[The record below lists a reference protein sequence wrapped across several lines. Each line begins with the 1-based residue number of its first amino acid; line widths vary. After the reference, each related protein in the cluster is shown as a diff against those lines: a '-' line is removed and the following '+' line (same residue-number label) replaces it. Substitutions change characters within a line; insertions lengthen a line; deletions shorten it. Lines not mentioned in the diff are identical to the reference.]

1 MAPSRLEDSRE
12 TSPVA
17 DARPTVYVLDK
28 FHPDAITYCQERFR
42 TILPG
47 DKGHSNWR
55 QNAEFLLIRSS
66 YLTAEDVAACPRL
79 RAIGKQG
86 VGIDKIDANAC
97 ADRDIKIFNTP
108 GVNAQAVAE
117 IVLALTMSLAREIP
131 QIHTRQ
137 MQGNL
142 VPKESCSGLIMNKK
156 TIGLLGMGNIGQAV
170 ARIFRGAF
178 QAEVIA
184 YDPFMPLNAWA
195 DIPHQ
200 RVATVDEVLKA
211 SDVLSVHVP
220 LTPETRNMLS
230 YRGMSLMKPTA
241 IVVNAARGG
250 IVNEEDLCRALAEGL
265 IWGAGLDCHEEEP
278 PSKARYEAL
287 WSQRVVST
295 PHVGAATAQTQKE
308 TAIAAVQRLHEFATQ
323 L

>member
-12 TSPVA
+12 TSPSA
-17 DARPTVYVLDK
+17 DNRPTVYVLDK
-28 FHPDAITYCQERFR
+28 FHPDAITYCQERFN

-47 DKGHSNWR
+47 DKGHSSWR
-55 QNAEFLLIRSS
+55 EHAEYLLIRSS
-66 YLTAEDVAACPRL
+66 YLTAEDVAASPKL
-79 RAIGKQG
+79 KAIGKQG
-86 VGIDKIDANAC
+86 VGIDKIDAKAC
-97 ADRDIKIFNTP
+97 AARDIKIFNTP

-131 QIHTRQ
+131 QIHTKQ
-137 MQGNL
+137 MLGNL
-142 VPKESCSGLIMNKK
+142 VPKETCSGLIMTKK

-184 YDPFMPLNAWA
+184 YDPFMPPNAWA

-200 RVATVDEVLKA
+200 RVETVDEVLRA
-211 SDVLSVHVP
+211 SDVLSIHVP
-220 LTPETRNMLS
+220 LTPETKNMIS
-230 YRGMSLMKPTA
+230 YRELSLMKPTA
-241 IVVNAARGG
+241 IVINAARGG
-250 IVNEEDLCRALAEGL
+250 IINEEDLRKGLNDNL
-265 IWGAGLDCHEEEP
+265 IWGAGLDCHVQEP
-278 PSKARYEAL
+278 PSREQYEAL

-308 TAIAAVQRLHEFATQ
+308 TAIAAVQGLYNFAKET
-323 L
+323 

>member
-12 TSPVA
+12 TSPA
-17 DARPTVYVLDK
+17 DDNRPIVYVLDK

-47 DKGHSNWR
+47 DKGHSTWR
-55 QNAEFLLIRSS
+55 DNAEYLLIRSS
-66 YLTAEDVAACPRL
+66 HLTAEDVAASPRL
-79 RAIGKQG
+79 KAIGKQG
-86 VGIDKIDANAC
+86 VGIDKIDAKAC
-97 ADRDIKIFNTP
+97 AARDIKIFNTP

-137 MQGNL
+137 VQGTI
-142 VPKESCSGLIMNKK
+142 VPKETCSGLIMNKK

-178 QAEVIA
+178 HAEVIA
-184 YDPFMPLNAWA
+184 YDPFMPTNAWA

-200 RVATVDEVLKA
+200 RVATVDEVLEA
-211 SDVLSVHVP
+211 CDVLSIHVP
-220 LTPETRNMLS
+220 LTPETRNMIS
-230 YRGMSLMKPTA
+230 YRELSLMKPTA
-241 IVVNAARGG
+241 IVINAARGG
-250 IVNEEDLCRALAEGL
+250 IVNEKDLCKALDDNL
-265 IWGAGLDCHEEEP
+265 IWGAGLDCHEQEP
-278 PSKARYEAL
+278 PSKERYDAL
-287 WSQRVVST
+287 WTQRVVST

-308 TAIAAVQRLHEFATQ
+308 TAIAAVQRLYEFAKGN
-323 L
+323 

>member
-17 DARPTVYVLDK
+17 DALPTVYVLDK

-47 DKGHSNWR
+47 DKGHSSWR
-55 QNAEFLLIRSS
+55 QNAEYLLIRSS

-86 VGIDKIDANAC
+86 VGIDKIDAKAC
-97 ADRDIKIFNTP
+97 ADRDIKILNTP

-195 DIPHQ
+195 DIPHR
-200 RVATVDEVLKA
+200 RVTTVDEVLEA

-230 YRGMSLMKPTA
+230 YQELSLMKPTA

>member
-47 DKGHSNWR
+47 DKGHSSWR

-86 VGIDKIDANAC
+86 VGIDKIDAKAC
-97 ADRDIKIFNTP
+97 ADRDIRIFNTP

-131 QIHTRQ
+131 QIHARQ

-184 YDPFMPLNAWA
+184 YDPFMPLNAWS

-200 RVATVDEVLKA
+200 RVTTVDEVLKA

-230 YRGMSLMKPTA
+230 YREMSLMKTTA